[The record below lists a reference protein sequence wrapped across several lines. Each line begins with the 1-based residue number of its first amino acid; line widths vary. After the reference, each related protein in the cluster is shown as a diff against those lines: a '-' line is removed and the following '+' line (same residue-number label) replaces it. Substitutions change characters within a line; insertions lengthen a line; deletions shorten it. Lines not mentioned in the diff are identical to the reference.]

1 LDEAVARAILS
12 SKDPAPA
19 MPAAVRN
26 LPTVMRRRP
35 PFAREIA
42 LAVIA
47 YAIYEAARWVAAGS
61 YPLALEHAQQ
71 VVALERDLHLDVE
84 DTVQRAFLDSPLL
97 PVLNYVYLAAQD
109 LVLPA
114 ALVLVYRLDRTIYRR
129 LRNTLLATWALALP
143 VYALFPTA
151 PPRLAGLGIADTV
164 SNGTSMRL
172 DSGAA
177 TALANQFA
185 AVPSLH
191 VGFAFAIG
199 IGVAAAL
206 RSPLLRFAALL
217 WGPIVLLT
225 VVATG
230 NHFVFDAAAGLAITA
245 AGYGV
250 SRAIATRGARPGRPV
265 AGVCPLPAP
274 A

>member
-1 LDEAVARAILS
+1 MSPVALI
-12 SKDPAPA
+12 
-19 MPAAVRN
+19 
-26 LPTVMRRRP
+26 RRRP

-42 LAVIA
+42 LAVVA
-47 YAIYEAARWVAAGS
+47 YAVYEAARWLAAGS
-61 YPLALEHAQQ
+61 FPLAHEHAEQI
-71 VVALERDLHLDVE
+71 VSLERALHLDAE
-84 DTVQRAFLDSPLL
+84 ADIQRAFLHSPLL

-109 LVLPA
+109 VVLPL
-114 ALVLVYRLDRTIYRR
+114 ALVLVYRLDRSVYRT

-151 PPRLAGLGIADTV
+151 PPRLAGLGILDTV
-164 SNGTSMRL
+164 STYSPMKL

-177 TALANQFA
+177 TSLANPFA

-206 RSPLLRFAALL
+206 RAPVLRAAALL

-225 VVATG
+225 VIATG
-230 NHFVFDAAAGLAITA
+230 NHFVFDAIAGLAITA
-245 AGYGV
+245 VGYGV
-250 SRAIATRGARPGRPV
+250 GRVGTTVGRPRVV
-265 AGVCPLPAP
+265 AAVRGRRPLAAASPA
-274 A
+274 

>member
-1 LDEAVARAILS
+1 
-12 SKDPAPA
+12 
-19 MPAAVRN
+19 MTPAA
-26 LPTVMRRRP
+26 LIRRRP

-47 YAIYEAARWVAAGS
+47 YAVYEAARWLAAGS
-61 YPLALEHAQQ
+61 FPLAHEHALQ
-71 VVALERDLHLDVE
+71 VVSLERALHLDAE
-84 DTVQRAFLDSPLL
+84 ADVQRAFLHSPLL

-109 LVLPA
+109 VVLPA
-114 ALVLVYRLDRTIYRR
+114 ALVLVYRLNRPIYRT

-151 PPRLAGLGIADTV
+151 PPRLAGLGILDTV
-164 SNGTSMRL
+164 STQSAMKL

-199 IGVAAAL
+199 IAVAAAVRTPVL
-206 RSPLLRFAALL
+206 RVAALL
-217 WGPIVLLT
+217 WGPLVLLT
-225 VVATG
+225 VIATG
-230 NHFVFDAAAGLAITA
+230 NHFVFDAIAGLAITA
-245 AGYGV
+245 VGYGV
-250 SRAIATRGARPGRPV
+250 GRVAATVRASDAVAAAGCTPGALRPLD
-265 AGVCPLPAP
+265 AA
-274 A
+274 AAA